1 MEIFISILTFLSLLL
16 ITLVFLKQKESSQNN
31 IESDKDSLNEWDC
44 QMCGFHVQMG
54 DFCTYCY
61 EQKP

>member
-1 MEIFISILTFLSLLL
+1 MEIFISIFIFLLL
-16 ITLVFLKQKESSQNN
+16 LFITLVFLKQKESSQNN

-54 DFCTYCY
+54 D
-61 EQKP
+61 